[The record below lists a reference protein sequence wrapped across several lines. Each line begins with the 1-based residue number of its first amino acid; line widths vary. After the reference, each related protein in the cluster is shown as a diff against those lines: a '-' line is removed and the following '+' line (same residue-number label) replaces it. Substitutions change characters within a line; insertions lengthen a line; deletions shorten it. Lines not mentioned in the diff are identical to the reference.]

1 MTHAALPSSTEA
13 VSGMFLVD
21 KPGGMT
27 SHDVVARIRRKFG
40 FSRVGHGGTLDPMA
54 TGVLPVFVGKSTRL
68 AEVIHG
74 YDKTYRFEV
83 LFGLT
88 TDTGDAEGKILFRK
102 DFDRVDLS
110 LLATVLPTFL
120 GERFQK
126 PPMYSAV
133 KKNGVPLYQ
142 LARKGIEIERDARR
156 IQVYSLDLLEVSAD
170 GKKALFRLKCSKG
183 TYVRTIAE
191 EIGEAIGLG
200 AHVTLLEREGFGHF
214 LIEDAISL
222 TDLMNFD
229 NEDGILKHLWTT
241 SEVLSYLPE
250 IRILDAHLSEIHR
263 GAVIPGFQIYRTSGL
278 FNLSELV
285 RISDRKGKCIAVGK
299 ASVSSLELDRL
310 PKGLPVVRVDRLVG
324 GGL

>member
-1 MTHAALPSSTEA
+1 MTHVALSSPIDTI
-13 VSGMFLVD
+13 SGMFLVD

-27 SHDVVARIRRKFG
+27 SHDVVAKIRRKFG

-68 AEVIHG
+68 SEVIHG
-74 YDKTYRFEV
+74 YDKTYCFEV
-83 LFGLT
+83 LFGST
-88 TDTGDAEGKILFRK
+88 TDTGDAEGKILAHK
-102 DFDRVDLS
+102 DFDRIDRNHLVS
-110 LLATVLPTFL
+110 VLTTFL

-133 KKNGVPLYQ
+133 KKNGVPLYH
-142 LARKGIEIERDARR
+142 LARKGIEVDREARR
-156 IQVYSLDLLEVSAD
+156 IEIFALDLLKVSED

-191 EIGEAIGLG
+191 EIGESMGVG

-214 LIEDAISL
+214 LIGDAIAL
-222 TDLMNFD
+222 PELMGID
-229 NEDGILKHLWTT
+229 NEEGILEHLWSP
-241 SEVLSYLPE
+241 SEVLAYLPE
-250 IRILDAHLSEIHR
+250 IRILDAHLFEIHR
-263 GAVIPGFQIYRTSGL
+263 GAFIPGFQIYKTTGL

-310 PKGLPVVRVDRLVG
+310 PKGLPVARVDKLIG
-324 GGL
+324 GF